1 MNITKQQSGLELL
14 VAVEGSIDSTSAPE
28 LNDQICDSLT
38 SINSL
43 EICDSLTS
51 INSLVFDF
59 SKVNYI
65 SSAGLR
71 VLLSARKTLGD
82 KGEVIIRHPNSNV
95 LDVFTM
101 SGFDNILK
109 IEQ

>member
-28 LNDQICDSLT
+28 LNDQIF
-38 SINSL
+38 
-43 EICDSLTS
+43 DSLTS

>member
-1 MNITKQQSGLELL
+1 MNVTKQLSGNELF
-14 VAVEGSIDSTSAPE
+14 VAVDGSIDSTSAPE
-28 LNDQICDSLT
+28 LNDQICDSL
-38 SINSL
+38 NN
-43 EICDSLTS
+43 

-59 SKVNYI
+59 TKVNYI

-71 VLLSARKTLGD
+71 VLLAARKTIGD
-82 KGEVIIRHPNSNV
+82 KGEVIIRHPNENV

>member
-1 MNITKQQSGLELL
+1 MNVTKQLSGNELF

-28 LNDQICDSLT
+28 LNDQICDSL
-38 SINSL
+38 NN
-43 EICDSLTS
+43 

-59 SKVNYI
+59 TKVNYI

-71 VLLSARKTLGD
+71 VLLAARKTIGD
-82 KGEVIIRHPNSNV
+82 KGEVIIRYPNENV

>member
-1 MNITKQQSGLELL
+1 MNVTKQQSGLELL

-28 LNDQICDSLT
+28 LNDQIYDSLKG
-38 SINSL
+38 IQ
-43 EICDSLTS
+43 
-51 INSLVFDF
+51 SLVFDF
-59 SKVNYI
+59 KKVNYI

-71 VLLSARKTLGD
+71 VLLAARKTLGD
-82 KGEVIIRHPNSNV
+82 KGQVIIRHPNNNV

>member
-28 LNDQICDSLT
+28 LNDQ
-38 SINSL
+38 
-43 EICDSLTS
+43 ICDSLTS

>member
-43 EICDSLTS
+43 
-51 INSLVFDF
+51 VFDF

-71 VLLSARKTLGD
+71 VLLSARKALGD

-109 IEQ
+109 IEP

>member
-1 MNITKQQSGLELL
+1 MNITKQQSGLELF

-28 LNDQICDSLT
+28 LNDQICDSLA
-38 SINSL
+38 
-43 EICDSLTS
+43 S

-71 VLLSARKTLGD
+71 VLLSARKALGD
-82 KGEVIIRHPNSNV
+82 KGEVIIRHPNGNV